1 MLKSVKNTILD
12 IIRQADLLLLALCTV
27 TSLFGVVM
35 IYSATR
41 YQGGLKC
48 VIIQLCG
55 LALGI
60 VLYFVVSM
68 VDLTEISKKWQWLLA
83 FNLGFFLLLKTPLGV
98 SANGNLAWLGV
109 RGIPIQVQPA
119 EVVKLT
125 FILLL
130 ARQLVWMKG
139 RGDMKSIPAVGLLA
153 GNLLVTIGLYYVIS
167 SDMGSALVY
176 VCIFACMAFAA
187 GVALRWFALGIF
199 GAGAGFYLLWELDKI
214 PPYMKERFQVL
225 VDHSLY
231 PLGAGWQQT
240 RSLMAIGGGRLTGQ
254 GLLHGAQTQ
263 STSSVNLPFRHTDFI
278 FAVIGEELGMLGCVL
293 TLALLTGGFH
303 LDGLADT
310 CDGIFSARRR
320 ERMLE
325 IMRDSRLGTH
335 GGLALIFVLL
345 AKVLVVS
352 ELALRGTPM
361 LAALAAACVAGRGTA
376 VLLMYRHR
384 YAREEGL
391 GNVFIGKVTGRQ
403 TCVTLGLAAILA
415 AVLLPGMRG
424 VAALVV
430 TMVAIFILGQLLKR
444 TLGGQTGD
452 TLGAAIELGELIFLL
467 ALL

>member
-1 MLKSVKNTILD
+1 MSKLFWAMLSFISRLPVPARWSQGLD
-12 IIRQADLLLLALCTV
+12 FEHYSRGIVMFPLI
-27 TSLFGVVM
+27 GVVL
-35 IYSATR
+35 
-41 YQGGLKC
+41 GGLT
-48 VIIQLCG
+48 G
-55 LALGI
+55 LVFMALQP
-60 VLYFVVSM
+60 
-68 VDLTEISKKWQWLLA
+68 WC
-83 FNLGFFLLLKTPLGV
+83 
-98 SANGNLAWLGV
+98 
-109 RGIPIQVQPA
+109 GIP
-119 EVVKLT
+119 
-125 FILLL
+125 L
-130 ARQLVWMKG
+130 A
-139 RGDMKSIPAVGLLA
+139 
-153 GNLLVTIGLYYVIS
+153 
-167 SDMGSALVY
+167 AL
-176 VCIFACMAFAA
+176 FA
-187 GVALRWFALGIF
+187 
-199 GAGAGFYLLWELDKI
+199 
-214 PPYMKERFQVL
+214 
-225 VDHSLY
+225 
-231 PLGAGWQQT
+231 
-240 RSLMAIGGGRLTGQ
+240 
-254 GLLHGAQTQ
+254 
-263 STSSVNLPFRHTDFI
+263 
-278 FAVIGEELGMLGCVL
+278 VL

-352 ELALRGTPM
+352 ELTLRGTPM

-403 TCVTLGLAAILA
+403 TAVTLGLAAILA

>member
-1 MLKSVKNTILD
+1 M
-12 IIRQADLLLLALCTV
+12 RYTV
-27 TSLFGVVM
+27 
-35 IYSATR
+35 
-41 YQGGLKC
+41 
-48 VIIQLCG
+48 
-55 LALGI
+55 
-60 VLYFVVSM
+60 
-68 VDLTEISKKWQWLLA
+68 
-83 FNLGFFLLLKTPLGV
+83 
-98 SANGNLAWLGV
+98 
-109 RGIPIQVQPA
+109 
-119 EVVKLT
+119 
-125 FILLL
+125 
-130 ARQLVWMKG
+130 G
-139 RGDMKSIPAVGLLA
+139 RP
-153 GNLLVTIGLYYVIS
+153 
-167 SDMGSALVY
+167 
-176 VCIFACMAFAA
+176 FA
-187 GVALRWFALGIF
+187 
-199 GAGAGFYLLWELDKI
+199 
-214 PPYMKERFQVL
+214 
-225 VDHSLY
+225 
-231 PLGAGWQQT
+231 
-240 RSLMAIGGGRLTGQ
+240 
-254 GLLHGAQTQ
+254 
-263 STSSVNLPFRHTDFI
+263 
-278 FAVIGEELGMLGCVL
+278 VL

-345 AKVLVVS
+345 AKVLVLS